1 MPVFFHPLLLIPFP
15 PSEYWVQCPVAKEP
29 LPRLDNSADLRKDL
43 LPLCRLQPGEIW
55 NDPAGRHRIGCLDAT
70 SRRDTQQL
78 FGGRRAD
85 IMINDPPYNISVG
98 GRTTQALSHTPV
110 DRYLSFSADWIENVL
125 PLMKKDSH
133 FYVWMGADQK
143 KGFQPLADFML
154 LMRNYPQLESRSFIT
169 LRNQRGYG
177 TQHNWMAVRQELL
190 YYTRGKPDFRVSYTD
205 IPKILK
211 GYYKTVNGRRTEN
224 MERSRSRTLR
234 PGNVWLDI
242 QQVFYR
248 MEENVPGMFAQKP
261 LKAIE
266 RILHSAGGISLA
278 GDLFAH
284 SGTTLIAA
292 EKMGISCFTA
302 DIDPLFCELTIRR
315 LENYRA
321 TGMSGWQCR
330 NPFPEIE

>member
-1 MPVFFHPLLLIPFP
+1 M
-15 PSEYWVQCPVAKEP
+15 AKEP
-29 LPRLDNSADLRKDL
+29 LPRLDNSAELRESL

-55 NDPAGRHRIGCLDAT
+55 DDPAGRHRVGCLDAT
-70 SRRDTQQL
+70 SRRDMQQL
-78 FGGRRAD
+78 FGEHRAD
-85 IMINDPPYNISVG
+85 IMINDPPYNIPVG
-98 GRTTQALSHTPV
+98 GRATKALSYTPV
-110 DRYLSFSADWIENVL
+110 DRYLAFSAAWIDNVL
-125 PLMKKDSH
+125 PLMKENSH

-143 KGFQPLADFML
+143 KDFQPLADFML
-154 LMRNYPQLESRSFIT
+154 LMRNYPQLQSRSFIT

-190 YYTRGKPDFRVSYTD
+190 YYSKGKPDFIVNYTD
-205 IPKILK
+205 IPKVLK

-224 MERSRSRTLR
+224 MERSRSHTLR

-266 RILHSAGGISLA
+266 RILHSAGEISMA
-278 GDLFAH
+278 GDVFAH

-292 EKMGISCFTA
+292 EKMGISCFTS
-302 DIDPLFCELTIRR
+302 DIDPLFCEMTIRR
-315 LENYRA
+315 LENYRR
-321 TGMSGWQCR
+321 TGKSGWQCR
-330 NPFPEIE
+330 NPFPELE